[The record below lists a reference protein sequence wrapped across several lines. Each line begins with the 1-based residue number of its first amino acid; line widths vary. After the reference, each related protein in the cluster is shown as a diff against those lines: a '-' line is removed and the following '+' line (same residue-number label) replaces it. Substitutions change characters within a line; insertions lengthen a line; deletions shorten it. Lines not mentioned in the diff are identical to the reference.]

1 MKGTQGLFGGSLG
14 STARASVAELFSK
27 RVCSPHSALYVGR
40 SVRFL
45 DSASEYRLFAGASQ
59 QFVVSRQWLSV
70 LL

>member
-14 STARASVAELFSK
+14 STARDSVAEFFCK
-27 RVCSPHSALYVGR
+27 RVCSPHSALHAGAALQ
-40 SVRFL
+40 FL

-59 QFVVSRQWLSV
+59 QFVASRQWLSV